1 MEMYFWT
8 SRLAYNNNTELWD
21 SEHHALSL
29 SEYSGYLETDT
40 KMLSIS
46 LKHLMGF
53 IKQHP
58 IEQFP
63 TILGVSSY
71 VWNLL

>member
-29 SEYSGYLETDT
+29 SEYSGHLETDT

-46 LKHLMGF
+46 LKYLTGF
-53 IKQHP
+53 IKQHF